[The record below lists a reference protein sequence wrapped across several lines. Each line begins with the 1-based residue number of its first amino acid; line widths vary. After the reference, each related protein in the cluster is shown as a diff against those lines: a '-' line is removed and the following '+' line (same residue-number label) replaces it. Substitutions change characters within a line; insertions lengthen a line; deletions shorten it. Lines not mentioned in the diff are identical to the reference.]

1 MTYLR
6 SLGLT
11 GTKLVCGEG
20 VCGACSVL
28 VATVTD
34 RQGVGAPS
42 VDHHVVTSCTT
53 RLLSLH
59 GARVT
64 TVEGIGG
71 TSSGGRQLHPV
82 QERLHKGHGSQC
94 GFCTPGMVM
103 SMVGLL
109 KNCPTPDIEDVA
121 NCIKVYRIVISLIN
135 NSISNARE
143 ISVAVLDTGQ

>member
-1 MTYLR
+1 M
-6 SLGLT
+6 G
-11 GTKLVCGEG
+11 G
-20 VCGACSVL
+20 
-28 VATVTD
+28 D
-34 RQGVGAPS
+34 RQGEGAPS
-42 VDHHVVTSCTT
+42 VGHQGVPPLDHHVVTSCTT

-64 TVEGIGG
+64 TVEGVGG
-71 TSSGGRQLHPV
+71 TGSSGGGQLHPV

-121 NCIKVYRIVISLIN
+121 NCIKV
-135 NSISNARE
+135 
-143 ISVAVLDTGQ
+143 

>member
-6 SLGLT
+6 GLGLT

-34 RQGVGAPS
+34 RQGAAGPPP

-103 SMVGLL
+103 VMVGLL

-121 NCIKVYRIVISLIN
+121 NGIKVVHRVGIYLIN
-135 NSISNARE
+135 KKC
-143 ISVAVLDTGQ
+143 